1 MVLMAAVSISLSALE
16 ARLTP
21 CCEAFSSRSRSLSF
35 MFRAASLVKVITRN
49 WEIDASGSRIS
60 VSLIFST
67 ITVVFPEPAAAET
80 RIFRFPAQ
88 MASVWEALN
97 FVGTGVPLSACMLLA
112 PRRIIVSDFRK
123 NAKSFGIGRFRRCR
137 FSAHFPLFF
146 SAYFALP
153 SRAFCFVFSVRFTG
167 LFPAVML

>member
-1 MVLMAAVSISLSALE
+1 M
-16 ARLTP
+16 
-21 CCEAFSSRSRSLSF
+21 
-35 MFRAASLVKVITRN
+35 
-49 WEIDASGSRIS
+49 
-60 VSLIFST
+60 
-67 ITVVFPEPAAAET
+67 
-80 RIFRFPAQ
+80 FRFPAQ

-137 FSAHFPLFF
+137 YSAHFPLFF
-146 SAYFALP
+146 SVYFALP